1 MGLKLNLGS
10 GRNPQSGYLNVDKY
24 GEADFKCDLESFP
37 WPWADNSVSEIQL
50 IHVLEH
56 LGSAPETFIAI
67 MKEMYRVCEPD
78 AVIHIAVPH
87 PRHDN
92 FISDPT
98 HVRPVVPMTLQLFSK
113 KSNLL
118 WQELK
123 WANSPLALYHDVD
136 FEMID
141 ATMVLEEPYSSQL
154 QAGKLSPGDV
164 DELVKRYN
172 NVAVEIRF
180 TLKAVKEPVPVSAWK
195 RFFAPKSGS

>member
-1 MGLKLNLGS
+1 M
-10 GRNPQSGYLNVDKY
+10 
-24 GEADFKCDLESFP
+24 
-37 WPWADNSVSEIQL
+37 
-50 IHVLEH
+50 
-56 LGSAPETFIAI
+56 
-67 MKEMYRVCEPD
+67 
-78 AVIHIAVPH
+78 
-87 PRHDN
+87 
-92 FISDPT
+92 
-98 HVRPVVPMTLQLFSK
+98 
-113 KSNLL
+113 
-118 WQELK
+118 
-123 WANSPLALYHDVD
+123 ALYHDVD